1 MLRGCDGS
9 FVAVMHLRKGQE
21 GEIMTVKHVSR
32 ALPAIVLI
40 VGLAAIVPTNAQ
52 VPLPA
57 EESAEIT
64 VAGCLQRGGSN
75 GEKFVLASP
84 RVGSA
89 VNLSANMCTATVD
102 AGSLE
107 LEHAHRHGID
117 DSMVGRFIEVS
128 GRLEKE
134 TNASREN
141 LRELYVSAFRVAGA
155 AAEWARDAS
164 LLPPDESGVITVA
177 GCLRAG
183 PNHGSDDGY
192 VLATPRRG
200 PIAGV
205 PEGKCIGAIDD
216 RAVELDHSVTRG
228 IDDSMLGRWI
238 EVTGKL
244 EKETS
249 DDPDNLREM
258 YVDSFRMVPVI
269 PRRAEAASTI
279 VSPEQAEQQPATP
292 PAETMARME
301 ESAVE
306 ATASFRA
313 LPNTATGLPAIGLLG
328 LLSLGAGLVLHFR
341 G

>member
-1 MLRGCDGS
+1 
-9 FVAVMHLRKGQE
+9 
-21 GEIMTVKHVSR
+21 MTVKHVFR
-32 ALPAIVLI
+32 ALPAIMLI
-40 VGLAAIVPTNAQ
+40 FGLGAISPTNAQ

-57 EESAEIT
+57 DESAEIT
-64 VAGCLQRGGSN
+64 VAGCLQRGGAN

-89 VNLSANMCTATVD
+89 ANLSGNMCTAMVD

-107 LEHAHRHGID
+107 LEHAHRNGID

-134 TNASREN
+134 TNASRDN
-141 LRELYVSAFRVAGA
+141 LRELYVDTFRIAGA
-155 AAEWARDAS
+155 TAEWTRDAS
-164 LLPPDESGVITVA
+164 LLPPNQSGVITVA

-183 PNHGSDDGY
+183 PNHGDEDGY
-192 VLATPRRG
+192 VLAVPRLG

-205 PEGKCIGAIDD
+205 PEARCTGAIDD
-216 RAVELDHSVTRG
+216 RAVELDHSIKRG

-249 DDPDNLREM
+249 DNPDNLREM

-269 PRRAEAASTI
+269 PRRAEVAPAI
-279 VSPEQAEQQPATP
+279 QAPRQAEQQPETVAPVEETP
-292 PAETMARME
+292 VQA
-301 ESAVE
+301 S
-306 ATASFRA
+306 ASFRA
-313 LPNTATGLPAIGLLG
+313 LPKTSTALPAIGLLG
-328 LLSLGAGLVLHFR
+328 LLSLGAGLVLRLR

>member
-1 MLRGCDGS
+1 
-9 FVAVMHLRKGQE
+9 
-21 GEIMTVKHVSR
+21 MTVKHVFR
-32 ALPAIVLI
+32 ALPAIMLI
-40 VGLAAIVPTNAQ
+40 FGLGAISPTNAQ

-57 EESAEIT
+57 DESAEIT
-64 VAGCLQRGGSN
+64 VAGCLQRGGAN

-89 VNLSANMCTATVD
+89 ANLSGNMCTAMVD

-107 LEHAHRHGID
+107 LEHAHRNGID

-134 TNASREN
+134 TNASRDN
-141 LRELYVSAFRVAGA
+141 LRELYVDTFRIAGA
-155 AAEWARDAS
+155 TAEWTRDAS
-164 LLPPDESGVITVA
+164 LLPPNQSGVITVA

-183 PNHGSDDGY
+183 PNHGDEDGY
-192 VLATPRRG
+192 VLAVPRLG
-200 PIAGV
+200 PIGGV
-205 PEGKCIGAIDD
+205 PDSKCTGAIDD
-216 RAVELDHSVTRG
+216 RAVELDHSIKRG

-249 DDPDNLREM
+249 DNPDNLREM

-269 PRRAEAASTI
+269 PRRAEAAPAI
-279 VSPEQAEQQPATP
+279 QAPRQAEQQPT
-292 PAETMARME
+292 ETAPVE
-301 ESAVE
+301 ESPVQAS
-306 ATASFRA
+306 ASFRA
-313 LPNTATGLPAIGLLG
+313 LPKTATALPAIGLLG
-328 LLSLGAGLVLHFR
+328 LLSLGVGLVLRSR